1 MWKLYQYIH
10 VHCSSRTIWFT
21 FTNPFQS
28 LADDGANMI
37 IFISW
42 SIPHL
47 SPHINHIQLYHNGN
61 LNICCF
67 NKKCRKKLKHAF
79 NILKQTGV
87 SIIVF
92 WDLYFS
98 NMAPNCCHH
107 LVSTSHSL
115 GEQCPQS
122 TRFPPRP
129 GSVASPQQCLCVPDR
144 SGPSQGTPVT
154 LSRWG

>member
-1 MWKLYQYIH
+1 MMGPTWSFSFRGQFHIFLPTLITYNCIIMA
-10 VHCSSRTIWFT
+10 IW
-21 FTNPFQS
+21 
-28 LADDGANMI
+28 
-37 IFISW
+37 IFVV
-42 SIPHL
+42 
-47 SPHINHIQLYHNGN
+47 
-61 LNICCF
+61 F
-67 NKKCRKKLKHAF
+67 NKNCRKKKHAF

-154 LSRWG
+154 LSRWGWSQNSGHCI